1 MSQSPA
7 DPDPASLRASDKDRE
22 SAAEV
27 LREAAGEGRL
37 SMTELDERL
46 DAVYEAKTYA
56 ELEPIIRDLPHRVIA
71 PDAAAVQASP
81 PASAVERSGAKPASG
96 SAIAVMSGFSRKG
109 DWVVP
114 ANFTAVVV
122 MGGGEL
128 DLRDAKFS
136 APVVNIHATAIMGA
150 IAIYVPDDA
159 EVQVTGVGLLGVFEH
174 GPTGAG
180 RPGGPKIHIGGVA
193 FWGAVDVRR
202 KPYESKGARKRRELQ
217 AERQELEQ
225 ATRQNRKPATPLSAR
240 AGSRPGRAAA
250 GAGPARPG
258 GRPRPSPSAASH
270 PAGPS
275 RGPRRP
281 GRTGCWRS
289 RPSRAPRPPAR

>member
-1 MSQSPA
+1 MSQSSA

-37 SMTELDERL
+37 SMSELDERL

-56 ELEPIIRDLPHRVIA
+56 DLEPIVRDLPHPAIA
-71 PDAAAVQASP
+71 PGAAVQASP
-81 PASAVERSGAKPASG
+81 PASAVERSGGKPASG

-128 DLRDAKFS
+128 DLREAHFS
-136 APVVNIHATAIMGA
+136 APEVNIHATAIMGA
-150 IAIYVPDDA
+150 IAIIVPDDA

-217 AERQELEQ
+217 AERTELE
-225 ATRQNRKPATPLSAR
+225 
-240 AGSRPGRAAA
+240 PGKE
-250 GAGPARPG
+250 P
-258 GRPRPSPSAASH
+258 
-270 PAGPS
+270 
-275 RGPRRP
+275 
-281 GRTGCWRS
+281 
-289 RPSRAPRPPAR
+289 

>member
-7 DPDPASLRASDKDRE
+7 DQDPASLRASDKDRE

-56 ELEPIIRDLPHRVIA
+56 ELEPIIRDLPHQAIA
-71 PDAAAVQASP
+71 PDAAAVPASP
-81 PASAVERSGAKPASG
+81 PAGGAERSGGKPASG

-109 DWVVP
+109 AWIVP
-114 ANFTAVVV
+114 ADFTAVVV

-128 DLRDAKFS
+128 DLREAQFS

-150 IAIYVPDDA
+150 IAIIVPDDA

-202 KPYESKGARKRRELQ
+202 KPYVSGRKRRELQ
-217 AERQELEQ
+217 AERQELE
-225 ATRQNRKPATPLSAR
+225 
-240 AGSRPGRAAA
+240 PGN
-250 GAGPARPG
+250 PEQP
-258 GRPRPSPSAASH
+258 
-270 PAGPS
+270 
-275 RGPRRP
+275 
-281 GRTGCWRS
+281 
-289 RPSRAPRPPAR
+289 

>member
-1 MSQSPA
+1 MSQPPA
-7 DPDPASLRASDKDRE
+7 DADPASLRASDKDRE

-37 SMTELDERL
+37 SMPELDERL

-56 ELEPIIRDLPHRVIA
+56 DLEPIIRDLPHAAIA
-71 PDAAAVQASP
+71 PAAAAVQASP

-109 DWVVP
+109 AWVVP
-114 ANFTAVVV
+114 ADFTAVVV

-128 DLRDAKFS
+128 DLRDAQFS
-136 APVVNIHATAIMGA
+136 APVVNIHATAIMVA
-150 IAIYVPDDA
+150 IAIIVPDDA

-202 KPYESKGARKRRELQ
+202 KPYVSGRKRRELQ
-217 AERQELEQ
+217 AERQELE
-225 ATRQNRKPATPLSAR
+225 
-240 AGSRPGRAAA
+240 PGN
-250 GAGPARPG
+250 PEQP
-258 GRPRPSPSAASH
+258 
-270 PAGPS
+270 
-275 RGPRRP
+275 
-281 GRTGCWRS
+281 
-289 RPSRAPRPPAR
+289 

>member
-7 DPDPASLRASDKDRE
+7 DQDPASLRASDKDRE

-37 SMTELDERL
+37 SMSELDERL

-56 ELEPIIRDLPHRVIA
+56 DLEPIIRDLPHPAIA
-71 PDAAAVQASP
+71 PAAAVQVSSP
-81 PASAVERSGAKPASG
+81 AEAVERSGAKPASG

-109 DWVVP
+109 AWVVP

-150 IAIYVPDDA
+150 IAIIVPEDA

-202 KPYESKGARKRRELQ
+202 KPYESKGGRKRRELQ
-217 AERQELEQ
+217 AQRTELE
-225 ATRQNRKPATPLSAR
+225 P
-240 AGSRPGRAAA
+240 GSPEQ
-250 GAGPARPG
+250 P
-258 GRPRPSPSAASH
+258 
-270 PAGPS
+270 
-275 RGPRRP
+275 
-281 GRTGCWRS
+281 
-289 RPSRAPRPPAR
+289 

>member
-1 MSQSPA
+1 MSQSA
-7 DPDPASLRASDKDRE
+7 DQDPASLRASDRDRE

-128 DLRDAKFS
+128 DLRDAQFS
-136 APVVNIHATAIMGA
+136 SPVVNIHATAIMGA
-150 IAIYVPDDA
+150 IAIIVPEDA
-159 EVQVTGVGLLGVFEH
+159 EVQVTGVGLLGAFEH
-174 GPTGAG
+174 GPTGPG

-193 FWGAVDVRR
+193 FWGAVDVRS
-202 KPYESKGARKRRELQ
+202 KPYESKGARQRRELQ
-217 AERQELEQ
+217 AERTELE
-225 ATRQNRKPATPLSAR
+225 
-240 AGSRPGRAAA
+240 
-250 GAGPARPG
+250 
-258 GRPRPSPSAASH
+258 
-270 PAGPS
+270 
-275 RGPRRP
+275 
-281 GRTGCWRS
+281 TGKDGQE
-289 RPSRAPRPPAR
+289 P

>member
-7 DPDPASLRASDKDRE
+7 DQDPASLRASDKDRE

-37 SMTELDERL
+37 NMTELDERL
-46 DAVYEAKTYA
+46 EAVYEAKTYA

-71 PDAAAVQASP
+71 PAAPASP
-81 PASAVERSGAKPASG
+81 ATPPSSAAEPSAGKPSSG

-109 DWVVP
+109 AWVVP
-114 ANFTAVVV
+114 ADFTAVVV

-128 DLRDAKFS
+128 DLRDAQFS

-150 IAIYVPDDA
+150 IAIIVPEDA

-202 KPYESKGARKRRELQ
+202 KPYQSARKQRELQ
-217 AERQELEQ
+217 AERQQLELGE
-225 ATRQNRKPATPLSAR
+225 P
-240 AGSRPGRAAA
+240 
-250 GAGPARPG
+250 
-258 GRPRPSPSAASH
+258 
-270 PAGPS
+270 
-275 RGPRRP
+275 
-281 GRTGCWRS
+281 
-289 RPSRAPRPPAR
+289 

>member
-1 MSQSPA
+1 MSHE
-7 DPDPASLRASDKDRE
+7 DPASLRASDKDRE

-56 ELEPIIRDLPHRVIA
+56 ELEPIIGDLPHQAIA
-71 PDAAAVQASP
+71 PNAAAVLASP
-81 PASAVERSGAKPASG
+81 PAGAAERSGGKSASG

-109 DWVVP
+109 AWIVP
-114 ANFTAVVV
+114 ADFTAVVV

-128 DLRDAKFS
+128 DLREAQFS

-150 IAIYVPDDA
+150 IAIIVPDDA

-193 FWGAVDVRR
+193 FWGAVDIRR
-202 KPYESKGARKRRELQ
+202 KPYVSGRKRRELQ
-217 AERQELEQ
+217 AERQELE
-225 ATRQNRKPATPLSAR
+225 
-240 AGSRPGRAAA
+240 PG
-250 GAGPARPG
+250 
-258 GRPRPSPSAASH
+258 H
-270 PAGPS
+270 PEQP
-275 RGPRRP
+275 
-281 GRTGCWRS
+281 
-289 RPSRAPRPPAR
+289 

>member
-1 MSQSPA
+1 MSQPPA

-37 SMTELDERL
+37 SMSELDERL

-56 ELEPIIRDLPHRVIA
+56 DLEPIVRDLPHPAIA
-71 PDAAAVQASP
+71 PATAAAQASP
-81 PASAVERSGAKPASG
+81 PASAVERSGGMPASG

-109 DWVVP
+109 AWVVP

-128 DLRDAKFS
+128 DLRDAQFS

-202 KPYESKGARKRRELQ
+202 KPYVSGRKRRELQ
-217 AERQELEQ
+217 AERQELEPGDPQ
-225 ATRQNRKPATPLSAR
+225 
-240 AGSRPGRAAA
+240 RP
-250 GAGPARPG
+250 
-258 GRPRPSPSAASH
+258 
-270 PAGPS
+270 
-275 RGPRRP
+275 
-281 GRTGCWRS
+281 
-289 RPSRAPRPPAR
+289 

>member
-7 DPDPASLRASDKDRE
+7 DHDPASLRASDKDRE

-56 ELEPIIRDLPHRVIA
+56 ELEPIVRDLPHRAIT
-71 PDAAAVQASP
+71 PDAPAVPARP
-81 PASAVERSGAKPASG
+81 PASAVERSDVKSAS
-96 SAIAVMSGFSRKG
+96 AVAVMSGFSRKG
-109 DWVVP
+109 AWVVP
-114 ANFTAVVV
+114 ADFTAVVV

-128 DLRDAKFS
+128 DLREAQFS

-150 IAIYVPDDA
+150 IAIIVPEDA

-217 AERQELEQ
+217 AERTELE
-225 ATRQNRKPATPLSAR
+225 
-240 AGSRPGRAAA
+240 PGKE
-250 GAGPARPG
+250 P
-258 GRPRPSPSAASH
+258 
-270 PAGPS
+270 
-275 RGPRRP
+275 
-281 GRTGCWRS
+281 
-289 RPSRAPRPPAR
+289 

>member
-1 MSQSPA
+1 MSPSPA
-7 DPDPASLRASDKDRE
+7 DQDPASLRASDKDRE

-37 SMTELDERL
+37 NMTELDERL
-46 DAVYEAKTYA
+46 EAVYEAKTYA

-71 PDAAAVQASP
+71 PASPASP
-81 PASAVERSGAKPASG
+81 PSSAAEPPAGKPSSG
-96 SAIAVMSGFSRKG
+96 SAVAVMSGFSRKG
-109 DWVVP
+109 AWVVP
-114 ANFTAVVV
+114 ADFTAVVV

-128 DLRDAKFS
+128 DLRDAQFS

-150 IAIYVPDDA
+150 IAIIVPEDA

-202 KPYESKGARKRRELQ
+202 KPYQSARKQRELQ
-217 AERQELEQ
+217 AERQQLE
-225 ATRQNRKPATPLSAR
+225 
-240 AGSRPGRAAA
+240 PGE
-250 GAGPARPG
+250 P
-258 GRPRPSPSAASH
+258 
-270 PAGPS
+270 
-275 RGPRRP
+275 
-281 GRTGCWRS
+281 
-289 RPSRAPRPPAR
+289 

>member
-1 MSQSPA
+1 MSHE
-7 DPDPASLRASDKDRE
+7 DPASLRASDKDRE

-56 ELEPIIRDLPHRVIA
+56 ELEPIIRDLPHQAIA
-71 PDAAAVQASP
+71 PDAAAVLASP
-81 PASAVERSGAKPASG
+81 PAGAAERSGGKSASG

-109 DWVVP
+109 AWIVP
-114 ANFTAVVV
+114 ADFTAVVV

-128 DLRDAKFS
+128 DLREAQFS

-150 IAIYVPDDA
+150 IAIIVPDDA

-202 KPYESKGARKRRELQ
+202 KPYVSGRKRRELQ
-217 AERQELEQ
+217 AERQELE
-225 ATRQNRKPATPLSAR
+225 
-240 AGSRPGRAAA
+240 PG
-250 GAGPARPG
+250 
-258 GRPRPSPSAASH
+258 H
-270 PAGPS
+270 PEQP
-275 RGPRRP
+275 
-281 GRTGCWRS
+281 
-289 RPSRAPRPPAR
+289 

>member
-1 MSQSPA
+1 MSHE
-7 DPDPASLRASDKDRE
+7 DPASLRASDKDRE

-56 ELEPIIRDLPHRVIA
+56 ELEPIIRDLPHQAIA
-71 PDAAAVQASP
+71 PDAAAVLASP
-81 PASAVERSGAKPASG
+81 PAGAAERSGGKSASG

-109 DWVVP
+109 AWIVP
-114 ANFTAVVV
+114 AEFTAVVV

-128 DLRDAKFS
+128 DLREAQFS

-150 IAIYVPDDA
+150 IAIIVPDDA

-202 KPYESKGARKRRELQ
+202 KPYVSGRKRRELQ
-217 AERQELEQ
+217 AERQELE
-225 ATRQNRKPATPLSAR
+225 
-240 AGSRPGRAAA
+240 PG
-250 GAGPARPG
+250 
-258 GRPRPSPSAASH
+258 H
-270 PAGPS
+270 PEQP
-275 RGPRRP
+275 
-281 GRTGCWRS
+281 
-289 RPSRAPRPPAR
+289 

>member
-1 MSQSPA
+1 MSQPPA

-37 SMTELDERL
+37 SMSELDERL

-56 ELEPIIRDLPHRVIA
+56 DLEPIVRDLPHPAIA
-71 PDAAAVQASP
+71 PAAAAAQASP
-81 PASAVERSGAKPASG
+81 PASAVERPSGQLASG

-109 DWVVP
+109 AWVVP
-114 ANFTAVVV
+114 ADFTAVVV

-128 DLRDAKFS
+128 DLRDAQFS

-150 IAIYVPDDA
+150 IVIYVPDDA

-193 FWGAVDVRR
+193 FWGAVDIRR
-202 KPYESKGARKRRELQ
+202 KPYVSGRKRRELQ
-217 AERQELEQ
+217 AERQELE
-225 ATRQNRKPATPLSAR
+225 
-240 AGSRPGRAAA
+240 PGN
-250 GAGPARPG
+250 PEQP
-258 GRPRPSPSAASH
+258 
-270 PAGPS
+270 
-275 RGPRRP
+275 
-281 GRTGCWRS
+281 
-289 RPSRAPRPPAR
+289 

>member
-1 MSQSPA
+1 MSQPA

-71 PDAAAVQASP
+71 PDAVAVQASP

-128 DLRDAKFS
+128 DLREAQFS
-136 APVVNIHATAIMGA
+136 APVVNIHATAIMGG
-150 IAIYVPDDA
+150 IAIIVPEDA
-159 EVQVTGVGLLGVFEH
+159 EVQVTGVGLLGAFEH
-174 GPTGAG
+174 GPTGPG

-193 FWGAVDVRR
+193 FWGAVDVRS
-202 KPYESKGARKRRELQ
+202 KPYESKRARQRRELQ
-217 AERQELEQ
+217 AERNELE
-225 ATRQNRKPATPLSAR
+225 
-240 AGSRPGRAAA
+240 
-250 GAGPARPG
+250 
-258 GRPRPSPSAASH
+258 
-270 PAGPS
+270 
-275 RGPRRP
+275 
-281 GRTGCWRS
+281 TGKDGQE
-289 RPSRAPRPPAR
+289 P

>member
-128 DLRDAKFS
+128 DLREAQFS
-136 APVVNIHATAIMGA
+136 APEVNIHATAIMGA
-150 IAIYVPDDA
+150 IAIIVPEDA

-217 AERQELEQ
+217 AERTELESG
-225 ATRQNRKPATPLSAR
+225 KEL
-240 AGSRPGRAAA
+240 
-250 GAGPARPG
+250 
-258 GRPRPSPSAASH
+258 
-270 PAGPS
+270 
-275 RGPRRP
+275 
-281 GRTGCWRS
+281 
-289 RPSRAPRPPAR
+289 

>member
-7 DPDPASLRASDKDRE
+7 DQDPASLRASDKDRE

-56 ELEPIIRDLPHRVIA
+56 ELEPIIRDLPHQAIA
-71 PDAAAVQASP
+71 PAAAAVPASP
-81 PASAVERSGAKPASG
+81 PASAVERSGAKPESG
-96 SAIAVMSGFSRKG
+96 SAIAVMSGFARKG
-109 DWVVP
+109 AWVVP
-114 ANFTAVVV
+114 ADFTAVVV

-150 IAIYVPDDA
+150 IAIIVPEDA

-202 KPYESKGARKRRELQ
+202 KPYQSGRKQRELQ
-217 AERQELEQ
+217 AERRELEPG
-225 ATRQNRKPATPLSAR
+225 NPAEP
-240 AGSRPGRAAA
+240 
-250 GAGPARPG
+250 
-258 GRPRPSPSAASH
+258 
-270 PAGPS
+270 
-275 RGPRRP
+275 
-281 GRTGCWRS
+281 
-289 RPSRAPRPPAR
+289 

>member
-7 DPDPASLRASDKDRE
+7 DQDPASLRASDKDRE

-37 SMTELDERL
+37 NMAELDERL

-56 ELEPIIRDLPHRVIA
+56 ELEPIIRDLPHQAIAPPQAIA
-71 PDAAAVQASP
+71 PDAAAVPASP
-81 PASAVERSGAKPASG
+81 PASAAERPGPKPASG
-96 SAIAVMSGFSRKG
+96 SAVAVMSGFSRKG
-109 DWVVP
+109 AWVVP
-114 ANFTAVVV
+114 ADFTAVVV

-128 DLRDAKFS
+128 DLRDAQFS

-150 IAIYVPDDA
+150 IAIIVPEDA

-202 KPYESKGARKRRELQ
+202 KPYVSGRKQRELQ
-217 AERQELEQ
+217 AERQQLE
-225 ATRQNRKPATPLSAR
+225 
-240 AGSRPGRAAA
+240 PGE
-250 GAGPARPG
+250 P
-258 GRPRPSPSAASH
+258 
-270 PAGPS
+270 
-275 RGPRRP
+275 
-281 GRTGCWRS
+281 
-289 RPSRAPRPPAR
+289 

>member
-1 MSQSPA
+1 MSQLPA

-37 SMTELDERL
+37 SMSELDERL

-56 ELEPIIRDLPHRVIA
+56 DLAPIIRDLPHPAIA
-71 PDAAAVQASP
+71 PDAVAAQASP

-109 DWVVP
+109 AWVVP
-114 ANFTAVVV
+114 ENFTAVVV

-128 DLRDAKFS
+128 DLRDAQFS

-150 IAIYVPDDA
+150 IAIIVPDDA

-202 KPYESKGARKRRELQ
+202 KPYVSGRKRRELQ
-217 AERQELEQ
+217 AERQELE
-225 ATRQNRKPATPLSAR
+225 
-240 AGSRPGRAAA
+240 PGN
-250 GAGPARPG
+250 PEEP
-258 GRPRPSPSAASH
+258 
-270 PAGPS
+270 
-275 RGPRRP
+275 
-281 GRTGCWRS
+281 
-289 RPSRAPRPPAR
+289 

>member
-1 MSQSPA
+1 MSHQ
-7 DPDPASLRASDKDRE
+7 DPASLRASDKDRE

-56 ELEPIIRDLPHRVIA
+56 ELEPVIRDLPHRAIV
-71 PDAAAVQASP
+71 PAVQASP
-81 PASAVERSGAKPASG
+81 PASAVERSDAKPASG
-96 SAIAVMSGFSRKG
+96 SAVAVMSGFSRKG
-109 DWVVP
+109 AWVVP
-114 ANFTAVVV
+114 ADFTAVVV

-128 DLRDAKFS
+128 DLREAQFA

-150 IAIYVPDDA
+150 IAIIVPDDA

-217 AERQELEQ
+217 AGRQELE
-225 ATRQNRKPATPLSAR
+225 
-240 AGSRPGRAAA
+240 PGTE
-250 GAGPARPG
+250 P
-258 GRPRPSPSAASH
+258 
-270 PAGPS
+270 
-275 RGPRRP
+275 
-281 GRTGCWRS
+281 
-289 RPSRAPRPPAR
+289 